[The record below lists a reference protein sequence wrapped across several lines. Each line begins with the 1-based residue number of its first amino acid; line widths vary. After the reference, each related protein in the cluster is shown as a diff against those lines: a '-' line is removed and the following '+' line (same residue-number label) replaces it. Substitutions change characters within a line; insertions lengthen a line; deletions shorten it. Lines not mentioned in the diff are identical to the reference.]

1 MLVTMPKRESLPT
14 LSHIVPVLSLLALAA
29 CNEHTIKS
37 VEQSGN
43 STPLQS
49 LPLDVQRK
57 VDVLLV
63 IDNSSSMGE
72 EQANLAKN
80 FAPFIEQLEAVG
92 ADYRIAITTTDRG
105 GPNCAAAPTGGR
117 LLASSCVD
125 RPADFAAAGKDVFE
139 VACASS
145 CALGDA
151 ALQRRPTAIAGSDE
165 LAVRPWIESA
175 NGVSNLPDGVDTLS
189 AFQCLAPQGIAG
201 CGWEA
206 PLESIARAID
216 NMLDESQP
224 EYGFLR
230 DDALLAVLIV
240 TDEVDC
246 SYRAEQQDALFDSG
260 AFFAEDMNF
269 ATSAVCWNA
278 GTHCEGDPLACE
290 PADYDAEG
298 TPTSD
303 ASAAVLHPVSRYTA
317 LLQGIADNKLGGRE
331 VLVSLIAGVPD
342 GYPSEP
348 LVFAPSDDPD
358 FQKNYGIG
366 AGCTSEID
374 GVVQTAV
381 PPVRLRALAEAFP
394 NGGAGLYSVCS
405 DDYTP
410 AIIDIVDGLTVEL
423 PPACYGACVLDL
435 DASSEALDYD
445 CEITQSVGPD
455 REVLPECIAGELPEG
470 ADACWIIKTGADMA
484 DACAVVGQNAEFELV
499 RRKGVAVPEG
509 ANVVAACRVSTR
521 PSIDCA

>member
-1 MLVTMPKRESLPT
+1 MLLTMPKRESLPT
-14 LSHIVPVLSLLALAA
+14 LSHIVPVLSLLVTGA
-29 CNEHTIKS
+29 CNEHALKS
-37 VEQSGN
+37 VEQAGN
-43 STPLQS
+43 STPPQS
-49 LPLDVQRK
+49 LPIDVQRK

-72 EQANLAKN
+72 EQGNLAKN

-105 GPNCAAAPTGGR
+105 GPSCPSAPTGGR
-117 LLASSCVD
+117 LRASSCVD

-175 NGVSNLPDGVDTLS
+175 NGVSNLPEGVDALS

-206 PLESIARAID
+206 PLESMARAID

-246 SYRAEQQDALFDSG
+246 SYRAEQHDALFESG
-260 AFFAEDMNF
+260 VFFAEGINF

-278 GTHCEGDPLACE
+278 GTRCEGDPLACE
-290 PADYDAEG
+290 AADYDAEG
-298 TPTSD
+298 LVTSD
-303 ASAAVLHPVSRYTA
+303 ASAAVLHPVSRYTN
-317 LLQGIADNKLGGRE
+317 LLQGIAETKLDGRE
-331 VLVSLIAGVPD
+331 VLVSLIAGVPE
-342 GYPSEP
+342 GYPGEP
-348 LVFAPSDDPD
+348 LSFGPSEDPE
-358 FQKNYGIG
+358 FQKLYGIG
-366 AGCTSEID
+366 AGCTSVID
-374 GVVQTAV
+374 GVEQTAV

-405 DDYTP
+405 DDYAP

-435 DASSEALDYD
+435 DASTPVLDYD
-445 CEITQSVGPD
+445 CEVTQSVGES
-455 REVLPECIAGELPEG
+455 RETLPECVADELPAG
-470 ADACWIIKTGADMA
+470 ADACWIIKTGAA
-484 DACAVVGQNAEFELV
+484 LSDACDVPLQNAEFELI

-509 ANVVAACRVSTR
+509 ANVVAACQVSTR
-521 PSIDCA
+521 PSLDCP